1 MPPRVASILAFISR
15 TGFRNPGRPA
25 YSLYQYRFPTGS
37 QVAPIT
43 RLPAFAGDG
52 SPVRTESRI
61 LRRPWR
67 RISGFPRVF
76 ALQCRL
82 SMSFRVAPNPASS
95 GFAEVESPGCPE
107 ASFSSARRLVA
118 VRVSPLPTP
127 SGDASGEFPGRP
139 GSSLLWLRLLWSS
152 ESPRIPHP
160 SALPVIRLW
169 VAPRLQ
175 PSAASASRFPGSP
188 RFLVSSSA
196 PAMEFRVAPLPRI
209 LRVCRIASSRF
220 RESCFNG
227 RSDDESRF
235 LELCIPWVEPADESS
250 CQPVQALSGLTLD
263 ARSISFGPS
272 LPEIPFANRRIQ
284 LMSASSCQVRSF
296 KSDSG
301 LHPATERP
309 VRTRF
314 RYACPNRLS
323 LPLNVSR

>member
-95 GFAEVESPGCPE
+95 GFAEVDSPGCPE

-118 VRVSPLPTP
+118 VRVSPLPAP
-127 SGDASGEFPGRP
+127 SGDASGESPGRP
-139 GSSLLWLRLLWSS
+139 ESSLLWLRLLCGVSS
-152 ESPRIPHP
+152 RLESAPFSAPGDQALGRPSPSTFRRIRFTIPRVSP
-160 SALPVIRLW
+160 
-169 VAPRLQ
+169 
-175 PSAASASRFPGSP
+175 FP
-188 RFLVSSSA
+188 RFFVYASDGVPGRPVASHPPGL
-196 PAMEFRVAPLPRI
+196 PHRVFAFPRI
-209 LRVCRIASSRF
+209 L
-220 RESCFNG
+220 
-227 RSDDESRF
+227 
-235 LELCIPWVEPADESS
+235 L
-250 CQPVQALSGLTLD
+250 Q
-263 ARSISFGPS
+263 
-272 LPEIPFANRRIQ
+272 
-284 LMSASSCQVRSF
+284 
-296 KSDSG
+296 
-301 LHPATERP
+301 RP
-309 VRTRF
+309 VR
-314 RYACPNRLS
+314 
-323 LPLNVSR
+323 